1 MKTRA
6 EFSKYIVS
14 ALKMLNF
21 RNVICDNIKIH
32 FQHFR
37 ISQKNWIGEEIWN
50 TFKMLSLIDEGSSEV
65 KKLCWFEDED
75 IFLAVQFWY
84 ISGDNE
90 ISRFIK
96 KEFTEKSAMT
106 EIGIQF
112 GTNRVREGQMFPIT
126 KGFNEESLDSK
137 VQLDVIKMTL

>member
-1 MKTRA
+1 
-6 EFSKYIVS
+6 
-14 ALKMLNF
+14 
-21 RNVICDNIKIH
+21 
-32 FQHFR
+32 
-37 ISQKNWIGEEIWN
+37 
-50 TFKMLSLIDEGSSEV
+50 MLSLIDEGSSEV